1 MAPGSTYD
9 PEQDPSVEQPKSNPA
24 MLTPA
29 YCVLPE
35 VEEPCAAAAEAT
47 DFTEVVE
54 GMDVAG
60 RWSAVVQDSCCQ
72 CHILPEDR

>member
-1 MAPGSTYD
+1 
-9 PEQDPSVEQPKSNPA
+9 